1 MPNES
6 LTVVYILVHVVQH
19 STKYNTVRST
29 MLSDCCLYHCITL
42 LYSTVLYS
50 TVLSDCCLYRCINYP
65 KAIPAARS
73 SGGGECL
80 HPRHSHLASSAA
92 ILTQTLSRKTVPRLS
107 PSESDICS
115 LFGNAF
121 LIPGC
126 GCHRKAL

>member
-1 MPNES
+1 
-6 LTVVYILVHVVQH
+6 
-19 STKYNTVRST
+19 

-80 HPRHSHLASSAA
+80 HPRHSHLASSALPQSSHKHNLA
-92 ILTQTLSRKTVPRLS
+92 KLCHDCLLQNQILHFAVCLAMHSSFLGVGVIGMQCRR
-107 PSESDICS
+107 S
-115 LFGNAF
+115 LGIINLDFPLLQNTE
-121 LIPGC
+121 
-126 GCHRKAL
+126 KK